1 LKRDAFNKKYYDDGQ
16 AALDFELR
24 YGTKSDKLGIPY
36 KKYPDY
42 SEEDIVPSKRNEF
55 LNFNQELRRGGRVRR
70 MNSGGINKVRPTPN
84 IPATPAK
91 QNPNT
96 TDYVPN
102 KPVDK
107 GFKETLEKIRGR
119 SNDDLPDNYRAGG
132 SISIDEMKYAL
143 MKGR

>member
-1 LKRDAFNKKYYDDGQ
+1 
-16 AALDFELR
+16 
-24 YGTKSDKLGIPY
+24 
-36 KKYPDY
+36 
-42 SEEDIVPSKRNEF
+42 
-55 LNFNQELRRGGRVRR
+55 

-102 KPVDK
+102 KTVDK